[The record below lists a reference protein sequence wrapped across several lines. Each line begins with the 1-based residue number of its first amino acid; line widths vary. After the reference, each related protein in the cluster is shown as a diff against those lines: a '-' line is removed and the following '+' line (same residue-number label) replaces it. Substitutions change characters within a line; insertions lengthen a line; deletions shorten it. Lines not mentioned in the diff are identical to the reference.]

1 MKRIF
6 LFLFILAISGTSFGQ
21 RKTRRQQKQEAYE
34 LKMKQEWD
42 AYLVKVEESKE
53 LKAKQKAYNDS
64 VKSVT
69 PKKDSLICD
78 NIAFPT
84 FVKKDFNGKSEK
96 ISYQDYINLHIKK
109 NFMYPE
115 FAMEH
120 NIQGRVLI
128 NYVINKEG
136 YIEKISADGPEN
148 GLVLEEEAVRIMSK
162 LPKFIPAKCNNEP
175 ISVKHA
181 IPIIFRLQ

>member
-1 MKRIF
+1 MKHII
-6 LFLFILAISGTSFGQ
+6 LLIFILLISGTTFSQ
-21 RKTRRQQKQEAYE
+21 RKTRRQEKQEAYE

-42 AYLVKVEESKE
+42 SYLVRVEESKI
-53 LKAKQKAYNDS
+53 LKAKLNAQKES
-64 VKSVT
+64 LKLVS

-84 FVKKDFNGKSEK
+84 FVKNDINGKSKE
-96 ISYQDYINLHIKK
+96 ISYQDHINLHIKK

-128 NYVINKEG
+128 SYVINKEG
-136 YIEKISADGPEN
+136 YIENISADSPEN
-148 GLVLEEEAVRIMSK
+148 GLILEDEAIRIFSK
-162 LPKFIPAKCNNEP
+162 LEKLKPATCNNEP
-175 ISVKHA
+175 ISVRHA
-181 IPIIFRLQ
+181 VPVVFKLQ